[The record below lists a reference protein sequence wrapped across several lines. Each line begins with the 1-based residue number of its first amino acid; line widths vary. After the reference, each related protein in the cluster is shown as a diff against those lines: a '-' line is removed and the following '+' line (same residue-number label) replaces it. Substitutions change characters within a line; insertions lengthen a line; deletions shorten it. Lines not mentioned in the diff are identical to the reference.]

1 MQTDKETIIGTV
13 AEFKAQAVAVLD
25 MIENERL
32 PDDAVIG
39 TVYDFI
45 HDGYAKFE
53 CAFVEGKTI
62 YMKHGEQD
70 FAVSKTHRMRRRSS
84 AA

>member
-1 MQTDKETIIGTV
+1 MVNDKETTLGTV
-13 AEFKAQAVAVLD
+13 AEFKAQAIAVLD

-39 TVYDFI
+39 TVVDFI
-45 HDGYAKFE
+45 HDGYMKFE
-53 CAFVEGKTI
+53 CAFVEGKTV
-62 YMKHGEQD
+62 YLKDGEQD
-70 FAVSKTHRMRRRSS
+70 FAVSKTHRMRRRRN

>member
-1 MQTDKETIIGTV
+1 MVDDKETIIGTV
-13 AEFKAQAVAVLD
+13 AEFKAQAIAVLD

-32 PDDAVIG
+32 SDDAVIG

-70 FAVSKTHRMRRRSS
+70 FAVSKTHRMRRRRD